1 MMNLNGSFNGPAWCG
16 VRAALAVVVATT
28 LAGCASVGSSAKF
41 AESKD
46 EDESEVAVL
55 LQDLPGPVQA
65 ALLAEAY
72 KAGGVIGEI
81 ERETESDGSVVYEG
95 TVKLPGGGE
104 VEVEVAPDGR
114 VLEVETP

>member
-1 MMNLNGSFNGPAWCG
+1 M
-16 VRAALAVVVATT
+16 VAALA
-28 LAGCASVGSSAKF
+28 LAGCALVDPPAKS
-41 AESKD
+41 EKS
-46 EDESEVAVL
+46 ESEVPIL
-55 LQDLPGPVQA
+55 LEDCPGPVQA

-95 TVKLPGGGE
+95 TVMLPGGGE

-114 VLEVETP
+114 VLEVESP